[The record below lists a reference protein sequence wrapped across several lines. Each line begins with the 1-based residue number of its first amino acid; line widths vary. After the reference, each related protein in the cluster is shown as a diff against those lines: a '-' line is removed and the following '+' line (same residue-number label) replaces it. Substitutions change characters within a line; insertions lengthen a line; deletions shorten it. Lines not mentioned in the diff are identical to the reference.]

1 VGAGPEFE
9 LRDDAPPRIVEMPGH
24 LPDGGADFLR
34 IARRK
39 RVLPVNLAP
48 EGDQEAQHEISSYY
62 YPAFPCFL
70 SKKSMGPSP

>member
-1 VGAGPEFE
+1 LGAGAEFE

-39 RVLPVNLAP
+39 RVLPVNLPP
-48 EGDQEAQHEISSYY
+48 EGDQEAQHEISSCSLVSIRGST
-62 YPAFPCFL
+62 AVFGFN
-70 SKKSMGPSP
+70 G